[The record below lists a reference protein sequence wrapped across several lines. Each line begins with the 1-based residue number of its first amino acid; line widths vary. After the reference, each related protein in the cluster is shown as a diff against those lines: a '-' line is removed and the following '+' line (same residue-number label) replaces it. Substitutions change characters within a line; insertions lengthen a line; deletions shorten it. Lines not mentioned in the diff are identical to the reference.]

1 MSTAA
6 VAKRE
11 DTRNLAWRADNV
23 GSKLLQRMGW
33 KDGQAVGKRQRNLD
47 SSFTTGNPEEEK
59 VSSEG
64 IRVVKR
70 KDGLGLGA
78 QASNL
83 YNAEQHHH
91 VGHFSNLLSEL
102 QKHHGGGKTNSKKM
116 KKKSSSKTTTSSPLT
131 LPTNKSTHHKIRQ
144 AKFLKKSEHDMKC
157 IFGGHVDYPV
167 FSAATA
173 ATEDTTTES
182 SSKKRK
188 KEKTDKEKKEKTDK
202 EKKDKKKKR
211 KKESSSSS

>member
-1 MSTAA
+1 MSTVA

-33 KDGQAVGKRQRNLD
+33 KDGQAVGKRQRSLD
-47 SSFTTGNPEEEK
+47 SSYAESEAGDSEK

-78 QASNL
+78 KSSSL
-83 YNAEQHHH
+83 YEADQHHH
-91 VGHFSNLLSEL
+91 VGHFSNLLTEL
-102 QKHHGGGKTNSKKM
+102 QKHHGVDSKKK
-116 KKKSSSKTTTSSPLT
+116 KKKSSKKTISPLT

-144 AKFLKKSEHDMKC
+144 AKFVEKSEHDMKC
-157 IFGGHVDYPV
+157 IFGGSIDFPV
-167 FSAATA
+167 FATV
-173 ATEDTTTES
+173 EGTTSNEKE
-182 SSKKRK
+182 SKKRK
-188 KEKTDKEKKEKTDK
+188 KEKVDKERN
-202 EKKDKKKKR
+202 DKKKKR
-211 KKESSSSS
+211 KKESS

>member
-1 MSTAA
+1 MSTAT

-33 KDGQAVGKRQRNLD
+33 KDGQAVGKRQRSLD
-47 SSFTTGNPEEEK
+47 SSFAEK
-59 VSSEG
+59 DGDRDNNQGVSSEG

-78 QASNL
+78 KSSGL
-83 YNAEQHHH
+83 YDAEQHHH

-102 QKHHGGGKTNSKKM
+102 QKHHGSDKQK
-116 KKKSSSKTTTSSPLT
+116 KKKSSSQKKKSSSPLT

-144 AKFLKKSEHDMKC
+144 AKFEKKTEHDMKC
-157 IFGGHVDYPV
+157 IFGGNIDFPV
-167 FSAATA
+167 FSATA
-173 ATEDTTTES
+173 EDRSSRNSTEP
-182 SSKKRK
+182 KKRK
-188 KEKTDKEKKEKTDK
+188 TVIDKERR
-202 EKKDKKKKR
+202 KDKKKKR
-211 KKESSSSS
+211 KKESSLDA

>member
-1 MSTAA
+1 MSTTA

-47 SSFTTGNPEEEK
+47 SSFVNNNEDGEAV

-78 QASNL
+78 QSSNL

-102 QKHHGGGKTNSKKM
+102 QKHHGGYSSTKKK
-116 KKKSSSKTTTSSPLT
+116 KKKSSSSKTSPLT

-144 AKFLKKSEHDMKC
+144 AKFVEKSEHDMKC
-157 IFGGHVDYPV
+157 IFGGSIDFPV
-167 FSAATA
+167 FAVA
-173 ATEDTTTES
+173 EDTASNNNVKE

-188 KEKTDKEKKEKTDK
+188 KDKTDK

-211 KKESSSSS
+211 KKESSS

>member
-1 MSTAA
+1 MSTVA

-47 SSFTTGNPEEEK
+47 SSFSDTSDDK

-78 QASNL
+78 KSSGL
-83 YNAEQHHH
+83 YEAEQHHH
-91 VGHFSNLLSEL
+91 VGHFSSLLTEL
-102 QKHHGGGKTNSKKM
+102 QKHHGASK
-116 KKKSSSKTTTSSPLT
+116 KKKSSKKTASPLT
-131 LPTNKSTHHKIRQ
+131 LPTNKSTHHKVRQ
-144 AKFLKKSEHDMKC
+144 AKFIEKSEHDMKC
-157 IFGGHVDYPV
+157 IFGGSIDFPV
-167 FSAATA
+167 IQ
-173 ATEDTTTES
+173 TEETSKEP
-182 SSKKRK
+182 KKRK
-188 KEKTDKEKKEKTDK
+188 KDKVDKER
-202 EKKDKKKKR
+202 KDKKKKR
-211 KKESSSSS
+211 KKESSS